1 MKKLVTTVIAA
12 SVVVFFLACTGEVKP
27 ESGTIV
33 NPETPET
40 PETPESP
47 SDPDTSTTGSNILV
61 AYFSWSGNT
70 ETVAKR
76 IADLTGADIYEIEPA
91 TPYTTDYQTLAYT
104 VARQE
109 LDNNARP
116 ELKDKN
122 ANIAAYDY
130 IFIGCPVWWGEA
142 PMIMHSFGES
152 YDFSGKTVIPF
163 CTYATSR
170 GTTIDKLNELTSGA
184 THLSGFW
191 TSGRNTNG
199 LEDWLKTINM
209 IK

>member
-1 MKKLVTTVIAA
+1 MTIIITVIAA
-12 SVVVFFLACTGEVKP
+12 VSFLSCTGEDKP
-27 ESGTIV
+27 GAGNIV
-33 NPETPET
+33 NPETPES
-40 PETPESP
+40 PETPSEP
-47 SDPDTSTTGSNILV
+47 ETLGTDSNVLV

-76 IADLTGADIYEIEPA
+76 IADLTEADIYRIEPA

-122 ANIAAYDY
+122 ANIAAYDC

-142 PMIMHSFGES
+142 PMIMHTFGEA

-170 GTTIDKLNELTSGA
+170 GTTIDKLNGLTPGA
-184 THLSGFW
+184 AHLTGFG

-199 LEDWLKTINM
+199 IEEWLKTIDM
-209 IK
+209 MK

>member
-1 MKKLVTTVIAA
+1 MKKLTAIAIASFVAA
-12 SVVVFFLACTGEVKP
+12 SLLACSGELRT
-27 ESGTIV
+27 ESNIAG
-33 NPETPET
+33 NQETPET
-40 PETPESP
+40 PETPSNPEP
-47 SDPDTSTTGSNILV
+47 PQTTNKTLV
-61 AYFSWSGNT
+61 VYFSWGGNT

-76 IADLTGADIYEIEPA
+76 IATLTGADIYRIEPK

-142 PMIMHSFGES
+142 PMIMHTFGEA

-163 CTYATSR
+163 CTYATAR
-170 GTTIDKLNELTSGA
+170 GTTINKLNDLTPGA
-184 THLSGFW
+184 THLTGFG

-199 LEDWLKTINM
+199 IEDWLKTINM
-209 IK
+209 ME